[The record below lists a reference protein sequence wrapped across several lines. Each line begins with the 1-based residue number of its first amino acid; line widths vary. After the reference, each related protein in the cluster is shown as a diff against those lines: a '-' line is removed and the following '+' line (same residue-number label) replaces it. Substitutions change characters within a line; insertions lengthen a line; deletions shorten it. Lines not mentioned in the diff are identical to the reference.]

1 MLGAFKKLFTSSGTV
16 DDWSTLSA
24 WAATQGYSFKKA
36 REQGGFV
43 IGSAP
48 GGREWRLEF
57 GPSQREYLH
66 GREVRIR
73 GALGLP
79 QDMQMLVMS
88 LSLVETLERSTFD
101 SFTESNQTQIDTT
114 TADEVRWLVMF
125 QRVNLVNAK
134 ALKPL
139 FSVVA
144 ASTEQGGAWIS
155 GTLAAQL
162 ERAAMRLMNGK
173 PPFVLMTQRGN
184 LYLRLQV
191 PDVDEQL
198 LVELLALFD
207 TAAAAALRVAGPRAR
222 DPSGAPRTDNTSW
235 GESTGPAG
243 RG

>member
-1 MLGAFKKLFTSSGTV
+1 MLGAFKKLFTPSGAAE
-16 DDWSTLSA
+16 DWSLLSA
-24 WAATQGYSFKKA
+24 WATAQGYSFKRA

-79 QDMQMLVMS
+79 HDMQMLVMS

-144 ASTEQGGAWIS
+144 GSTEQGGAWIN
-155 GTLAAQL
+155 GALAAQL

-184 LYLRLQV
+184 LYLRLQA

-198 LVELLALFD
+198 LVELLALFEA
-207 TAAAAALRVAGPRAR
+207 AAAAALRVAGPRAR
-222 DPSGAPRTDNTSW
+222 DPALAPGTDNTSW
-235 GESTGPAG
+235 GDSTGPAG